1 MANKFLKTF
10 VLKCLNEPNKQTEK
24 TFRFAFFSRLM
35 KYFAEWGVTAQG
47 MYYIEGQI
55 QDKDFRYTKTT
66 FEYVVTFKTSG
77 EGRTN
82 K

>member
-1 MANKFLKTF
+1 
-10 VLKCLNEPNKQTEK
+10 
-24 TFRFAFFSRLM
+24 M

-77 EGRTN
+77 EGEVVMYRALNLLLNNIEQAISSDFTRFQIQAP
-82 K
+82 KME

>member
-1 MANKFLKTF
+1 M
-10 VLKCLNEPNKQTEK
+10 
-24 TFRFAFFSRLM
+24 
-35 KYFAEWGVTAQG
+35 TAQG

-77 EGRTN
+77 EGEVVMYRALNLLLN
-82 K
+82 KYRASKKLRFYETSNSSP

>member
-1 MANKFLKTF
+1 
-10 VLKCLNEPNKQTEK
+10 
-24 TFRFAFFSRLM
+24 M

>member
-1 MANKFLKTF
+1 M
-10 VLKCLNEPNKQTEK
+10 
-24 TFRFAFFSRLM
+24 
-35 KYFAEWGVTAQG
+35 TAQG

-77 EGRTN
+77 EGEGVMYQALNLLLNN
-82 K
+82 KEQVKRKNFEFSRVFVHSFR

>member
-1 MANKFLKTF
+1 
-10 VLKCLNEPNKQTEK
+10 
-24 TFRFAFFSRLM
+24 M

-77 EGRTN
+77 EGGN
-82 K
+82 EQVDSDGSSYLEKNWAAPQQ